1 MPSRDNAYTRF
12 ITLAKIGLPLAA
24 LALLSTL
31 FLISRNIE
39 PTETLPY
46 SSVDV
51 EELVR
56 EPRVTAPNYS
66 GVTADGTAIAVQAET
81 ARPDP
86 ENPDRASAEVLTAR
100 LDFADGSAADI
111 TSAEG
116 AVDTDA
122 GLAYLEGGVVI
133 DTSTGYHITT
143 EALTTAL
150 ERTSVVT
157 ESTVEATGPLGRLTA
172 GRMQIDEDEEAP
184 GQYVLVFKDGVKL
197 VYEPVK

>member
-1 MPSRDNAYTRF
+1 MASRDNAYSRF

-31 FLISRNIE
+31 FLFSRNID
-39 PTETLPY
+39 PTQSIPY
-46 SSVDV
+46 ATVDV

-66 GVTADGTAIAVQAET
+66 GVTSDGTAIAVQAKA

-86 ENPDRASAEVLTAR
+86 AGPGRASAEALSAR
-100 LDFADGSAADI
+100 LDFADGSSADI
-111 TSAEG
+111 TSAQG
-116 AVDTDA
+116 RVDTA
-122 GLAYLEGGVVI
+122 EGLAYLEGGVVI

-150 ERTSVVT
+150 EHTSVVT

-172 GRMQIDEDEEAP
+172 GRMQIDEDADAP
-184 GQYVLVFKDGVKL
+184 GQYLLVFKDGVKL
-197 VYEPVK
+197 VYDPGN

>member
-31 FLISRNIE
+31 FLISRNID
-39 PTETLPY
+39 PTESIPY
-46 SSVDV
+46 ATVDV

-66 GVTADGTAIAVQAET
+66 GVTTDGTAIAVQAET

-86 ENPDRASAEVLTAR
+86 DNPDRASADVVTAR
-100 LDFADGSAADI
+100 LDFADGSSADI
-111 TSAEG
+111 ASAEG
-116 AVDTDA
+116 TVDTDE

-133 DTSTGYHITT
+133 DTSTGYRITT

-150 ERTSVVT
+150 ERTSVVA

-184 GQYVLVFKDGVKL
+184 GQYVLVFKGGVKL
-197 VYEPVK
+197 VYEPGK

>member
-12 ITLAKIGLPLAA
+12 ITLAKIVLPLAA

-31 FLISRNIE
+31 FLLSRNID
-39 PTETLPY
+39 PTESIPY
-46 SSVDV
+46 ATVDV

-66 GVTADGTAIAVQAET
+66 GVTTDGTAIAVQAET

-86 ENPDRASAEVLTAR
+86 DNPDRASADVVTAR
-100 LDFADGSAADI
+100 LDFADGSSADI

-116 AVDTDA
+116 TVDTDE

-150 ERTSVVT
+150 EQTSVVA

-184 GQYVLVFKDGVKL
+184 GQYVLVFKDRVKL
-197 VYEPVK
+197 VYEPGK

>member
-1 MPSRDNAYTRF
+1 MPARDNAYTRF

-66 GVTADGTAIAVQAET
+66 GVTTDGTAIAVQAET

-86 ENPDRASAEVLTAR
+86 ENPDRASAEVLAAR
-100 LDFADGSAADI
+100 LEFADGSSADI

-197 VYEPVK
+197 VYEPVN

>member
-12 ITLAKIGLPLAA
+12 ITLAKIVLPLAA

-31 FLISRNIE
+31 FLLSRNID
-39 PTETLPY
+39 PTESIPY
-46 SSVDV
+46 ATVDV

-66 GVTADGTAIAVQAET
+66 GVTSDGTAIAVQAET

-86 ENPDRASAEVLTAR
+86 EEADRASADRLTAR
-100 LDFADGSAADI
+100 LDFADGNSADI

-116 AVDTDA
+116 TVDTKA

-150 ERTSVVT
+150 EYTSVVT
-157 ESTVEATGPLGRLTA
+157 ETTVEATGPLGRLTA
-172 GRMQIDEDEEAP
+172 GRMQLDEDPDAP
-184 GQYVLVFKDGVKL
+184 GQYLLVFKDGVKL
-197 VYEPVK
+197 IYDPVK